1 MIENSANLVYLEEYL
16 FGGSAHKILP
26 KTTES
31 EFTSFAQIII
41 SLDSLKKA
49 IQSHT
54 CDDGFCIINHISSL
68 ADEAS
73 NISEILKNLQEMNSL
88 FVSELTTI
96 QKLEILIDTLKHG
109 TSSLIN
115 SNLKIET
122 SCRCGKFSGNKPL
135 QYKIFF
141 EFSLNQFIDPLPD
154 YYSEFVF
161 FKGLCAKVNTSV
173 LFPKQNTFI
182 QAFLGQN
189 SKNFRQNSHFQSF
202 CSCGKLNSIDFVAK
216 NYPDLLVF

>member
-96 QKLEILIDTLKHG
+96 
-109 TSSLIN
+109 
-115 SNLKIET
+115 
-122 SCRCGKFSGNKPL
+122 
-135 QYKIFF
+135 
-141 EFSLNQFIDPLPD
+141 
-154 YYSEFVF
+154 
-161 FKGLCAKVNTSV
+161 
-173 LFPKQNTFI
+173 
-182 QAFLGQN
+182 
-189 SKNFRQNSHFQSF
+189 
-202 CSCGKLNSIDFVAK
+202 
-216 NYPDLLVF
+216 